1 MIDEETLQRAAVYV
15 RHRYGSDLTYMSW
28 IEKMAQKLKVSNEYL
43 LEYIA
48 DKEEG
53 YA

>member
-1 MIDEETLQRAAVYV
+1 MIDEEKLQKAVMFI
-15 RHRYGSDLTYMSW
+15 RHRYGSDMTYMEW
-28 IEKMAQKLKVSNEYL
+28 ILKVSQRLNIPDEYL